1 MNDESTV
8 LGIEFG
14 NPSNPIA
21 IAAVYSEQEEK
32 HGIAIYPV
40 LNNDGLKPGDD
51 VAFDRV
57 GDMDF
62 LLIFRTETSI
72 NTMIDSLN
80 WIKDRMKEEKEK
92 NNND

>member
-21 IAAVYSEQEEK
+21 IGPMYNEEEK
-32 HGIAIYPV
+32 KYAITIYPV
-40 LNNDGLKPGDD
+40 LNNEGLKSGDE
-51 VAFDRV
+51 VPFERI
-57 GDMDF
+57 GNLDF
-62 LLIFRTETSI
+62 LLVFRTESSV

-80 WIKDRMKEEKEK
+80 WIKDRMKEE